1 MLAGGLPEIWM
12 LNHFLSNIVVFS
24 LDMDQTVEM
33 EVTIQGLRIQVHL

>member
-12 LNHFLSNIVVFS
+12 LNHFLRNIVVFS

-33 EVTIQGLRIQVHL
+33 EVTVQGLRIQVHL